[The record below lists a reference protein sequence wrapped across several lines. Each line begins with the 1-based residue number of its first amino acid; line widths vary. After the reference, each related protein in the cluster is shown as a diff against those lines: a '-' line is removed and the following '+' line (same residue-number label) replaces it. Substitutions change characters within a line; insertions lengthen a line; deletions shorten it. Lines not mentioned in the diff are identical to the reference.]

1 MSQKRTIPLDGAFS
15 IEPIHFTKWSR
26 NLFSCF
32 SGRALL
38 RLSTVKSAE
47 NNKNKNSDKWQQL
60 LFNVTKKTCKFQFSV
75 EIKYFDR
82 VSFFSLHSSRASNT
96 IPNRRAK
103 AYKQRDGKKRL
114 LSNIYIFRIHT
125 LNSQN
130 LIKIGIGMLRYLNLT
145 AICTSCKAKSR
156 KPKYLMLKIESS
168 SEFSRLWMAM
178 APS

>member
-1 MSQKRTIPLDGAFS
+1 MTTTTFQRHK
-15 IEPIHFTKWSR
+15 
-26 NLFSCF
+26 
-32 SGRALL
+32 
-38 RLSTVKSAE
+38 
-47 NNKNKNSDKWQQL
+47 KN
-60 LFNVTKKTCKFQFSV
+60 CKFQFSV

-82 VSFFSLHSSRASNT
+82 VSFFSLHSSCASNT

-168 SEFSRLWMAM
+168 SEFSRL
-178 APS
+178 

>member
-1 MSQKRTIPLDGAFS
+1 MTTTTFQRHK
-15 IEPIHFTKWSR
+15 
-26 NLFSCF
+26 
-32 SGRALL
+32 
-38 RLSTVKSAE
+38 
-47 NNKNKNSDKWQQL
+47 KN
-60 LFNVTKKTCKFQFSV
+60 CKFQFSV

-156 KPKYLMLKIESS
+156 KLKYLMLKIESS
-168 SEFSRLWMAM
+168 SEFSFFEWRWPQAKSYFKINLYDERTKRPITRRRMIWIKIM
-178 APS
+178 